1 MSTTTVEVQE
11 LPARLAEVLSLASAG
26 TEVIVTEGQV
36 PRARLVP
43 LAPAQA
49 RIPGLH
55 LGAIQT
61 SEDFDAPLPEDFW
74 TGTA

>member
-11 LPARLAEVLSLASAG
+11 LQARFEEVLSLAAAG
-26 TEVIVTEGQV
+26 AEVIVTEGQI

-43 LAPAQA
+43 LVPGRA

-55 LGAIQT
+55 QGDIQT

>member
-11 LPARLAEVLSLASAG
+11 LHARFGEMLSLAAAG
-26 TEVIVTEGQV
+26 AEVIVTEGQI

-43 LAPAQA
+43 LLPGRA

-55 LGAIQT
+55 QGDIQI